1 MTAPT
6 PQTPP
11 HQSAPLSARQAA
23 AHLGVNEKTIR
34 RWIDRGELPAAKDAS
49 GAYRIDP
56 ADLERHRADHAA
68 PQPHQDAA
76 PAADVSAPTMP
87 QAAPGAAPPA
97 APVDLS
103 PLVDHIAHL
112 EDRVQQLT
120 EAATVWQIRAVQ
132 AEEKLKM
139 LSAGDDADNR
149 PQPRTETQETSPVA
163 LGATERENAG
173 QDTSQ
178 SQRSW
183 WRKLLGV

>member
-23 AHLGVNEKTIR
+23 ARLGVNEKTVR
-34 RWIDRGELPAAKDAS
+34 RWIDRGELLAVKDAS
-49 GAYRIDP
+49 GAYKINID
-56 ADLERHRADHAA
+56 DLDKHRADHAA
-68 PQPHQDAA
+68 PLPHQDAA

-87 QAAPGAAPPA
+87 QAAPHV

-120 EAATVWQIRAVQ
+120 EAATVWQIRAMQ

-139 LSAGDDADNR
+139 LTAGDVPDDEPSTR
-149 PQPRTETQETSPVA
+149 PEPPVSPPQPP
-163 LGATERENAG
+163 GATETAETTP
-173 QDTSQ
+173 DTSQ
-178 SQRSW
+178 AQRSW
-183 WRKLLGV
+183 WRRLLGSG